1 VSGVG
6 CRVSGVRLN
15 VGASDKEFWRKF
27 MLTWQGS
34 RIFSMKRFFGNKN
47 FTVGFILTSIVLIAA
62 LISAFW
68 TPYDSN
74 RMNVRAR
81 LQSPSLSHPLGTD
94 HYGRDTLSRVMVG
107 AVNSIIVGLVTVA
120 IGLSVGVILGLA
132 SAYYGRWVDESIM
145 RFSDLLFGFPAVLS
159 AILITSI
166 LGPSMVNAMLAIG
179 IFSIPIF
186 ARLTRAVSISFWERE
201 FIAAARAS
209 GVSEWAITWRHVLP
223 NILSPLL
230 IQGTIQFA
238 VAILAE
244 AGLSYLGLGTQPPH
258 ASWGRM
264 LNEAQT
270 YMGLSP
276 WIAIFPGLA
285 IAWAVLGLNLLGDGL
300 RDTLDP
306 KMVRAR

>member
-1 VSGVG
+1 
-6 CRVSGVRLN
+6 
-15 VGASDKEFWRKF
+15 
-27 MLTWQGS
+27 
-34 RIFSMKRFFGNKN
+34 
-47 FTVGFILTSIVLIAA
+47 
-62 LISAFW
+62 
-68 TPYDSN
+68 
-74 RMNVRAR
+74 
-81 LQSPSLSHPLGTD
+81 
-94 HYGRDTLSRVMVG
+94 
-107 AVNSIIVGLVTVA
+107 
-120 IGLSVGVILGLA
+120 
-132 SAYYGRWVDESIM
+132 M

-166 LGPSMVNAMLAIG
+166 LGPSMINAMLAIG
-179 IFSIPIF
+179 IFYIPIF
-186 ARLTRAVSISFWERE
+186 ARLTRAVSITIWERE

-270 YMGLSP
+270 YMSLAP
-276 WIAIFPGLA
+276 WMAIFPGLA
-285 IAWAVLGLNLLGDGL
+285 IAWAVLGINLLGDGL